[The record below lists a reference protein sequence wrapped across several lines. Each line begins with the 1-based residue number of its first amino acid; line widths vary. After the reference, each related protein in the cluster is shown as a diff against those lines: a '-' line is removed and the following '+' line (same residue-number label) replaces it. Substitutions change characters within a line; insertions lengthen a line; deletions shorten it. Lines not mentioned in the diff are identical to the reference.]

1 MRENGQ
7 NKGAFNNVHESSIG
21 DTIFG
26 IQFNALIHSTADW
39 TAAED
44 TVHNFGGKKESWVL
58 TPRLIMMHEGSRLS
72 LGQSLLSLAWWKRK
86 SDHNEALKNDP
97 PPLIAP
103 ILFVDGHAPAL

>member
-58 TPRLIMMHEGSRLS
+58 TPRLIMMHEGAGYPWGNLFFHWHGGNGNLIITRL
-72 LGQSLLSLAWWKRK
+72 
-86 SDHNEALKNDP
+86 
-97 PPLIAP
+97 
-103 ILFVDGHAPAL
+103 